1 MGRFDSVTSGR
12 FQVSEFNVS
21 FPVMNLRS
29 GQSRHDP
36 LQPVV
41 LLQTGHSTKS
51 RFCKLEVYKA
61 AIGDLAQSV
70 KLQPYRAHS
79 TPPVDIYPAMVSF
92 NSINQE

>member
-1 MGRFDSVTSGR
+1 VTNGRYQELEFNGSFSAMNRKSGR
-12 FQVSEFNVS
+12 ST
-21 FPVMNLRS
+21 P
-29 GQSRHDP
+29 DP